1 MFAVRAAVVAP
12 AQPARKRRACGRAF
26 TRSGA
31 RPRRAVGD
39 ETDAWMTRD
48 MPPPLLDAPHALGDA
63 RDDPAATTS
72 ETRVPSEDAETV
84 ASSLRSTD
92 AEDESSRRETT
103 ETATETTAS
112 DDDDDELSFVRNAKR
127 ARARPGAFLA
137 RPPFEPFEFVD
148 ASLRRP
154 RSTQAASERHRGA
167 RRGRVAGGPGGES
180 RESARARQKR
190 RVSTVLRRVRGLAD
204 APGRHARRGGRHGAI
219 RDDSRLD
226 RLRDAFRGRR
236 RGSIAIGDV
245 SRQSRVWRFRR
256 WPNRELRRLP
266 PGLRRRRAGVSVR
279 PRAVR
284 RALPVLSVGRGGALP
299 AARRGRA
306 SLCRRARRG
315 HHRRQRLGAVRRDP
329 RLRRRARRG
338 RRRQPATRGS
348 RGALQ
353 RRR

>member
-1 MFAVRAAVVAP
+1 MFAVRAAVAP

-112 DDDDDELSFVRNAKR
+112 DDDDELSFVRNANALEPDPERFWR
-127 ARARPGAFLA
+127 ARLS
-137 RPPFEPFEFVD
+137 
-148 ASLRRP
+148 SLSNSWMP
-154 RSTQAASERHRGA
+154 RSVDREALKRRLNDTAA
-167 RRGRVAGGPGGES
+167 RVADALPADLAES
-180 RESARARQKR
+180 LAKALRGQKR

-204 APGRHARRGGRHGAI
+204 AWTSRAPRGRHGAI
-219 RDDSRLD
+219 RDDSRLIVSETRSVDEDVLIAIATSPASPALATIANRD
-226 RLRDAFRGRR
+226 RAFPGSPTPPRR
-236 RGSIAIGDV
+236 RFCS
-245 SRQSRVWRFRR
+245 S
-256 WPNRELRRLP
+256 
-266 PGLRRRRAGVSVR
+266 AG
-279 PRAVR
+279 AW
-284 RALPVLSVGRGGALP
+284 RALPVHSGTRWSTR
-299 AARRGRA
+299 RRGAVARL
-306 SLCRRARRG
+306 SPRARAAG
-315 HHRRQRLGAVRRDP
+315 HHRQRLGAVRRDP
-329 RLRRRARRG
+329 CLRRRARRR